1 MRTSILPI
9 IFIGIVTVIVIL
21 SQPNLIN
28 AAPSLQT
35 LPVATDW
42 NYPMQN
48 SHVQENIKWGTTVEN
63 TNYDVRNLDLT
74 LGGFDKIICFG
85 IGAHR
90 AFHAGIDL
98 YPASLTS
105 SAKSVR
111 SVAAGQ
117 VVYRVNTNSF
127 PGGAV
132 IVKHRL
138 PNNSYVYSVYMHLQ
152 EGAVQV
158 VQNQILSKG
167 QLIGFTREEDYSGR
181 FPEFHPD
188 GDDTHLRSLIL
199 TTQFQLLGD
208 RR

>member
-1 MRTSILPI
+1 MPI